1 MDLYSVLECNPHA
14 SQEVL
19 KSAYRALVKV
29 HQNDHKRMVKLNEAY
44 EILCNETKRE
54 EYDNGFTNIKG
65 KVIGNYRI
73 LEVIAEGGFGKTY
86 KAETLINKLPVCI
99 KHPFRISSYDEQIM
113 LEEAKAV
120 WDLRH
125 YGIPAMRDI
134 IRIDDTLAIVMSYIP
149 GKTIAE
155 IVKAHG
161 RLDPEDVAW
170 ITERVL
176 NILMYIHRHG
186 VCHGD
191 VKPQNIIIQEENHMV
206 VMVDYGL
213 STIKPSS
220 NTLNKGYTP
229 YFGAPE
235 QVDGGPI
242 IPETDFY
249 GLGMTMVF
257 ALGGDVEHKKVPSN
271 VPDPLCDFIKQLI
284 RIDPLARPNWEKENL
299 CQTIQDVRM
308 KAFGRKSTNMKSLN

>member
-1 MDLYSVLECNPHA
+1 MDLYGVLECNPNA

-19 KSAYRALVKV
+19 KAAYRALVMV
-29 HQNDHKRMVKLNEAY
+29 HQGDHKRMVQLNEAN
-44 EILCNETKRE
+44 EILCNEKKRE
-54 EYDNGFTNIKG
+54 KYDDKNANIKG

-86 KAETLINKLPVCI
+86 KAETVINRLPVCI
-99 KHPFRISSYDEQIM
+99 KHAFHISAYDEQVL

-134 IRIDDTLAIVMSYIP
+134 IKIDDALAIVMSYIP
-149 GKTIAE
+149 GKTLAQ
-155 IVKAHG
+155 IVKDHG

-170 ITERVL
+170 ITERIL
-176 NILMYIHRHG
+176 NILLYIHRHG

-191 VKPQNIIIQEENHMV
+191 VKPQNIIIQEDNHMV

-213 STIKPSS
+213 SSIKPSS
-220 NTLNKGYTP
+220 KTANKGYTP
-229 YFGAPE
+229 FFGAPE

-249 GLGMTMVF
+249 GLGMTMVH
-257 ALGGDVEHKKVPSN
+257 ALGGDIEHKKVPAN
-271 VPDPLCDFIKQLI
+271 VPDALCDFIKNLI
-284 RIDPLARPNWEKENL
+284 RIDVLSRPNWEKENL

-308 KAFGRKSTNMKSLN
+308 KAFGRKSTNMKPLK